1 MKLKLTASVKKEFL
15 LLIRDMAGLSMLFI
29 MPIALVILMALL
41 QDSTF
46 KVLDEK
52 KMPVVI
58 INNDNDIF
66 GNNIVSGLSSSKFF
80 DVTVLTTGD
89 ATELRKEV
97 ASGQYMIGI
106 IVLSHATQSIQK
118 NLNKDIYQQFP
129 EEITGSIS
137 LDTLHA
143 GISAKVDVFFDPV
156 LKNSFKQ
163 SVLSALREYSSGVE
177 AQIVYKTYANLFKEL
192 LGVDMKKPEKRT
204 RLVEFNEQLAAP
216 LTEAAIP
223 NSTQH
228 NVPAWTLFAMFFIV
242 IPLSSSMISERESGV
257 ILRLKTM
264 PGSTLPSL
272 LGKVTV
278 YFTIGL
284 LQALLMLL
292 IGEHL
297 FPLLDLP
304 ELNIGNQWLSLLLL
318 TVLVSATASGYGIL
332 IGSVASSQKQAS
344 VFGSISVVIMAAMGG
359 LWVPVFMMTDLM
371 KTISKLSPLN
381 WALDG
386 YSSILLRHSGID
398 GILTDVL
405 LLSGFFMASLAGA
418 WFYSKHHDGKL

>member
-1 MKLKLTASVKKEFL
+1 MRLKIIASIKKEFL

-29 MPIALVILMALL
+29 MPIALVIIMALL
-41 QDSTF
+41 QDSSF
-46 KVLDEK
+46 KVLEEK
-52 KMPVVI
+52 KIPVII
-58 INNDNDIF
+58 INNDQAIF
-66 GNNIVSGLSSSKFF
+66 GNNIVEGLSKSKFF
-80 DVTVLTTGD
+80 EVTKLNTGD
-89 ATELRKEV
+89 IPELKKEV
-97 ASGQYMIGI
+97 ASGKYMIGI
-106 IVLSHATQSIQK
+106 VVLKNASQSIQR

-129 EEITGSIS
+129 EEITSSIL

-143 GISAKVDVFFDPV
+143 GLSARVDVFFDPV
-156 LKNSFKQ
+156 LKYSFKQ
-163 SVLSALREYSSGVE
+163 SILSALREYSSGVE
-177 AQIVYKTYANLFKEL
+177 AQIIYQTYADLFKEL
-192 LGVDMKKPEKRT
+192 LGIEMKKPGKRT

-216 LTEAAIP
+216 LKEAAIP

-272 LGKVTV
+272 LGKVAV
-278 YFTIGL
+278 FFSIGL
-284 LQALLMLL
+284 LQAFIMLL

-297 FPLLDLP
+297 FPLLRLP
-304 ELNIGNQWLSLLLL
+304 ELNIGNQWLPLLLL
-318 TVLVSATASGYGIL
+318 TILVSATASGYGIL

-344 VFGSISVVIMAAMGG
+344 IFGSISVVIMAAVGG

-371 KTISKLSPLN
+371 KAISKLSPLN

-386 YSSILLRHSGID
+386 YSSILLRHAGIG

-405 LLSGFFMASLAGA
+405 LLSSFFIISLAAA
-418 WFYSKHHDGKL
+418 WFYSNHHDSRL

>member
-1 MKLKLTASVKKEFL
+1 MKLKLTASIKKEFL

-359 LWVPVFMMTDLM
+359 IWVPVFMMTDLM

>member
-1 MKLKLTASVKKEFL
+1 M
-15 LLIRDMAGLSMLFI
+15 LIRDMAGLSMLFI

-359 LWVPVFMMTDLM
+359 IWVPVFMMTDLM

>member
-1 MKLKLTASVKKEFL
+1 MRLKITASIKKEFL

-58 INNDNDIF
+58 INNDHDIF

-80 DVTVLTTGD
+80 DVTVLSAND
-89 ATELRKEV
+89 VTELKKEV

-106 IVLSHATQSIQK
+106 VVLKNATQTIQK
-118 NLNKDIYQQFP
+118 NLNKAIYQQFP
-129 EEITGSIS
+129 EEITDAIE
-137 LDTLHA
+137 LDTLQS
-143 GISAKVDVFFDPV
+143 GFPAKVDVFFDPV

-163 SVLSALREYSSGVE
+163 SVLSALRECSSGVE
-177 AQIVYKTYANLFKEL
+177 AQIVYKTYANLFKTL
-192 LGVDMKKPEKRT
+192 LGVEMKKAGKRMQ
-204 RLVEFNEQLAAP
+204 LVEFNEQLAAP
-216 LTEAAIP
+216 LKESTIP

-278 YFTIGL
+278 YFGIGL
-284 LQALLMLL
+284 LQAFLMLL
-292 IGEHL
+292 IGEYL
-297 FPLLDLP
+297 FPLLHLP

-386 YSSILLRHSGID
+386 YSSILLRHSGIE

-405 LLSGFFMASLAGA
+405 LLSGFFIASLTGA
-418 WFYSKHHDGKL
+418 YFYSKHHDSKL

>member
-1 MKLKLTASVKKEFL
+1 MKLKLTASIKKEFL